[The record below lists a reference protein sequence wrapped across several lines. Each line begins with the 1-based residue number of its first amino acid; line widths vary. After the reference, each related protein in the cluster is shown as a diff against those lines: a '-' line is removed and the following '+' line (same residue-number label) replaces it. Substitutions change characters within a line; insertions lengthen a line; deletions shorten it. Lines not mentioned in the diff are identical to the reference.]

1 MAFLILY
8 LLCPYFGKVVT
19 KSNESSYDKRC
30 TCLMSPSANSI
41 AWLTL
46 ISFKNSTLVERL
58 CSLHNNTALVKL
70 KSALS
75 DFIAKAER
83 NELPGKQHQLKAGA
97 NPEDW
102 ACKIQAQEQRL
113 GSAAARCYSR
123 AEVPQLRKRGE
134 LFRVR
139 STENEGR
146 RQLQGRIA
154 SPGSEGT
161 GQPLP
166 TPQPSRH
173 SRRTPTLTSA
183 PPAPP

>member
-1 MAFLILY
+1 M
-8 LLCPYFGKVVT
+8 T

-75 DFIAKAER
+75 DFIAKAVK

-146 RQLQGRIA
+146 RQPQGRIA

-161 GQPLP
+161 AQPLP

>member
-1 MAFLILY
+1 M
-8 LLCPYFGKVVT
+8 T

-75 DFIAKAER
+75 DFIAKAEK

-102 ACKIQAQEQRL
+102 ACKVQAQEQRL
-113 GSAAARCYSR
+113 GSAATATLGLRYPSYVNVENFSESEAR
-123 AEVPQLRKRGE
+123 KTRGGD
-134 LFRVR
+134 
-139 STENEGR
+139 NPKAG
-146 RQLQGRIA
+146 
-154 SPGSEGT
+154 
-161 GQPLP
+161 
-166 TPQPSRH
+166 
-173 SRRTPTLTSA
+173 
-183 PPAPP
+183 

>member
-1 MAFLILY
+1 M
-8 LLCPYFGKVVT
+8 T

-102 ACKIQAQEQRL
+102 ACKVQAQEERLRQR
-113 GSAAARCYSR
+113 SR
-123 AEVPQLRKRGE
+123 SVLLSG
-134 LFRVR
+134 
-139 STENEGR
+139 
-146 RQLQGRIA
+146 
-154 SPGSEGT
+154 
-161 GQPLP
+161 
-166 TPQPSRH
+166 
-173 SRRTPTLTSA
+173 
-183 PPAPP
+183 